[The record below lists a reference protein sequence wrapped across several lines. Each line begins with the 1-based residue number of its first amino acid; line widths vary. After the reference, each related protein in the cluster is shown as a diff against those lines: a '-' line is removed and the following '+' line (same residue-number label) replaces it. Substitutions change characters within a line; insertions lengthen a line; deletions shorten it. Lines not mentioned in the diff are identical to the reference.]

1 MPKLPCS
8 PVSMA
13 PPPPHRL
20 SNRAGSGGCW
30 RWWWPHQQQLI
41 KAFLLLR
48 PTDEHT
54 GPDPTHDSCPP
65 IFVPTQISF
74 SRKYSKD
81 ILMHQIF
88 TLTQIFQKYSHGQ
101 SFLFYKNF
109 HRQFFSVAQIGVG
122 NTSNFNNNNNSLVI
136 FLNF

>member
-13 PPPPHRL
+13 APPPHRL

-30 RWWWPHQQQLI
+30 RWWWPHQQLI

-74 SRKYSKD
+74 SRKYFKNIHFD
-81 ILMHQIF
+81 ANIPRNILTDRVFNFTIF
-88 TLTQIFQKYSHGQ
+88 FTDKFSLSH
-101 SFLFYKNF
+101 
-109 HRQFFSVAQIGVG
+109 R
-122 NTSNFNNNNNSLVI
+122 
-136 FLNF
+136 